1 MNLFTMIAI
10 RRTGLGA
17 GLGLLLAGGVA
28 ISPAAAQEAGSAA
41 SGRTEVTLAGGTPIL
56 VELNNGVD
64 SKKAKVGDAIVAHT
78 TAALKSTDDRTIL
91 PKGAKIEGHITQAD
105 AKSKGGTESALGI
118 QFDKAFMKDGGEI
131 PLSVVIQAIGA
142 PANFSGAGDAS
153 SLPSPS
159 NTGTTQTSP
168 MATAHMPPPTAQEAG
183 GAPADAGAAA
193 ASSPRLDGKSRGA
206 IGLRGITLN
215 DEPANNRPATVVV
228 SNGKTVHLDGGTQLL
243 LVVQAQTPP
252 Q

>member
-1 MNLFTMIAI
+1 MKAI
-10 RRTGLGA
+10 RRTWLGA

-28 ISPAAAQEAGSAA
+28 IFPAAAQEAGSAA

-64 SKKAKVGDAIVAHT
+64 SKKAKVGDAIGAHT

-91 PKGAKIEGHITQAD
+91 PKGAKVEGHITQAD

-183 GAPADAGAAA
+183 GAPPDASAGA

-215 DEPANNRPATVVV
+215 DEPANNRPATIVV

>member
-1 MNLFTMIAI
+1 MEAI
-10 RRTGLGA
+10 RRTLLGA
-17 GLGLLLAGGVA
+17 GLGLLLAGGAA

-64 SKKAKVGDAIVAHT
+64 SKKAKVGDPILAHT

-118 QFDKAFMKDGGEI
+118 QFDKAIMKDGGEI
-131 PLSVVIQAIGA
+131 SLSVVIQAVGA

-168 MATAHMPPPTAQEAG
+168 MATQHMPPPTAQEAG
-183 GAPADAGAAA
+183 GAAPDAGA
-193 ASSPRLDGKSRGA
+193 ASSPRLDAKSRGA

-215 DEPANNRPATVVV
+215 DEPANSRPATVVV
-228 SNGKTVHLDGGTQLL
+228 SNGKSVRLDGGTQLL
-243 LVVQAQTPP
+243 LVVQAQTPA

>member
-1 MNLFTMIAI
+1 MKSIC
-10 RRTGLGA
+10 RTSLCA
-17 GLGLLLAGGVA
+17 GLGLVLAGFAAV
-28 ISPAAAQEAGSAA
+28 SPATAQEAGAAA

-64 SKKAKVGDAIVAHT
+64 SKKAKVGDPIVAHT

-91 PKGAKIEGHITQAD
+91 PKGAKVEGHITQAD

-118 QFDKAFMKDGGEI
+118 QFDKAIMKDGGEI
-131 PLSVVIQAIGA
+131 PLSVVIQAVGA
-142 PANFSGAGDAS
+142 PANFSGAGDTS

-168 MATAHMPPPTAQEAG
+168 MSTQHMPPPTAQEAG
-183 GAPADAGAAA
+183 GAPPDAGAGA
-193 ASSPRLDGKSRGA
+193 ASSPRLDAKSRGA

-215 DEPANNRPATVVV
+215 DEPANSRPATVVV
-228 SNGKTVHLDGGTQLL
+228 SNGKSVRLDGGTQLL
-243 LVVQAQTPP
+243 LVVQAQTPA

>member
-1 MNLFTMIAI
+1 MNAI
-10 RRTGLGA
+10 RRTCLGA
-17 GLGLLLAGGVA
+17 GLGLFLAGGA
-28 ISPAAAQEAGSAA
+28 AASPAAAQDAGSAA

-56 VELNNGVD
+56 AELNNGVD
-64 SKKAKVGDAIVAHT
+64 SKKAKVGDAIAAHT

-91 PKGAKIEGHITQAD
+91 PKGAKIEGHVTQAD

-131 PLSVVIQAIGA
+131 ALSVVIQAVGA

-153 SLPSPS
+153 SLPGPS

-168 MATAHMPPPTAQEAG
+168 MATTHMPPPTAQEAG
-183 GAPADAGAAA
+183 GAPPEPSAVG
-193 ASSPRLDGKSRGA
+193 ASSPRLDAKSRGA

-215 DEPANNRPATVVV
+215 DEPANNRPATVIV
-228 SNGKTVHLDGGTQLL
+228 SNGKSVHLDGGTQLL
-243 LVVQAQTPP
+243 LVVRAQTPA

>member
-1 MNLFTMIAI
+1 
-10 RRTGLGA
+10 
-17 GLGLLLAGGVA
+17 
-28 ISPAAAQEAGSAA
+28 
-41 SGRTEVTLAGGTPIL
+41 

-64 SKKAKVGDAIVAHT
+64 SKKAKVGDPIVAHT

-91 PKGAKIEGHITQAD
+91 PKGAKVEGHITQAD

-118 QFDKAFMKDGGEI
+118 QFDKAIMKDGGEI
-131 PLSVVIQAIGA
+131 PLSVVIQAVGA
-142 PANFSGAGDAS
+142 PANFSGAGDTS

-168 MATAHMPPPTAQEAG
+168 MSTQHMPPPTAQEAG
-183 GAPADAGAAA
+183 GAPPDAGAGA
-193 ASSPRLDGKSRGA
+193 ASSPRLDAKSRGA

-215 DEPANNRPATVVV
+215 DEPANSRPATVVV
-228 SNGKTVHLDGGTQLL
+228 SNGKSVRLDGGTQLL
-243 LVVQAQTPP
+243 LVVQAQTPA

>member
-10 RRTGLGA
+10 RRTWLGA